1 MTFSLNVD
9 AVKFRNH
16 LNAVAAEC
24 RSAGARLVPVVKG
37 NGYGFTREIL
47 VAEANTLGLG
57 RIAIGTVWELAEA
70 LAKFPGE
77 IVVLEPFN
85 VADEL
90 ALAQWKLLLK
100 NNAARVIVTLSNLNF
115 SQAAEA
121 GAARI
126 YLEGGTS
133 LHRFGISKSDFS
145 KINQSQLSNL
155 SIVGLS
161 LHLPIVDSQ
170 KPTGAIAEVST
181 AVDSN
186 KLSGKVLEIW
196 NWIISYQEVATALD
210 LGMHLTLSHISAKD
224 VAALNAMCSSYN
236 YSINFD
242 LRLGTSLWLGA
253 PDALVVR
260 GTILAIHDVS
270 KSPQVGYQQVA
281 TSGHN
286 RLIIVSGGT
295 SHGVALAAPTPKSS
309 FRKRG
314 IAVAEGFAQAF
325 GKVRSPFSSHG
336 HNLLFAEPPHMHVSL
351 LWATNSSNKVG
362 DELVCNVRNT
372 TTVFDQ
378 VRGLS

>member
-16 LNAVAAEC
+16 LNVVVTEC
-24 RSAGARLVPVVKG
+24 RSAGGQLVPVVKG

-47 VAEANTLGLG
+47 AAEANALGLK

-70 LAKFPGE
+70 IAKFPGE

-100 NNAARVIVTLSNLNF
+100 NNASRVILTLSDLNF
-115 SQAAEA
+115 SAATAA
-121 GAARI
+121 GASRI

-145 KINQSQLSNL
+145 KIDQSQLGNL
-155 SIVGLS
+155 SVVGLS

-170 KPTGAIAEVST
+170 KPTGAIAEVSS

-196 NWIISYQEVATALD
+196 NWIIKYQDVATVQ
-210 LGMHLTLSHISAKD
+210 GFPMHLSLSHISAKD
-224 VAALNAMCSSYN
+224 VAALNAMCSNYN
-236 YSINFD
+236 YLVNFD

-253 PDALVVR
+253 PDALTVS
-260 GTILAIHDVS
+260 GTILAIHEVRN
-270 KSPQVGYQQVA
+270 SPRVGYQQVT
-281 TSGHN
+281 TSGN
-286 RLIIVSGGT
+286 SRLIIVSGGT
-295 SHGVALAAPTPKSS
+295 SHGVALAAPTPKSNL
-309 FRKRG
+309 RKRG

-325 GKVRSPFSSHG
+325 GKVRSPFSSNG

-351 LWATNSSNKVG
+351 LWATNSSDKVG
-362 DELVCNVRNT
+362 GELICNVRNT